1 MISDDQCI
9 ISWTLWL
16 PHQNH
21 LNIPYDD
28 DDDDDDDDDADDA
41 DDVDDNGGDVDD
53 A

>member
-1 MISDDQCI
+1 MGRLVLGGDGDTRSDCHHASPWQ
-9 ISWTLWL
+9 

-21 LNIPYDD
+21 LHILYHD
-28 DDDDDDDDDADDA
+28 DDA